1 MKSDLSLDDRLERL
15 AQELVGHGSRS
26 QSIMNEIAQCK
37 PEPAMQGFKV
47 LDTKNR
53 RNSGR
58 LIFIAVA
65 ASVVFAL
72 DYGGF
77 NRNRC
82 MLKRL
87 RL

>member
-1 MKSDLSLDDRLERL
+1 MAPITKHYERDS
-15 AQELVGHGSRS
+15 AMQAGT
-26 QSIMNEIAQCK
+26 I
-37 PEPAMQGFKV
+37 MQGFKV

-72 DYGGF
+72 GLWGF
-77 NRNRC
+77 NRNRVC
-82 MLKRL
+82 SSG
-87 RL
+87 